1 MSGEIDR
8 MIVEAD
14 HDYDRE
20 INERLTTDLTPSP
33 LDAALAQL
41 CRRFRAAGASGKE
54 EIRRKGAG
62 RAGAAALVA
71 RPLQSRAAFLGERER
86 SLEPI
91 GDGLAAHAIENA
103 SLDFRDNLIARHSCT
118 IARAVPGETRTPCFA
133 RRTRSRT
140 GRWRT
145 CC

>member
-41 CRRFRAAGASGKE
+41 CRRFRAAVRLVRKRFVGRERAGRERLRWSLDLCSRGPPFSESASG
-54 EIRRKGAG
+54 RWN
-62 RAGAAALVA
+62 
-71 RPLQSRAAFLGERER
+71 R
-86 SLEPI
+86 S
-91 GDGLAAHAIENA
+91 ATA
-103 SLDFRDNLIARHSCT
+103 
-118 IARAVPGETRTPCFA
+118 
-133 RRTRSRT
+133 
-140 GRWRT
+140 
-145 CC
+145 